1 MFCPANCSGRGI
13 CRHGV
18 VNGCECHDPN
28 DTSLICESSPII
40 PPVKSPSATLAP
52 EIESTQATP
61 QATVAPEE
69 VSWDTIV
76 DTVDTLSDSYEGS
89 SNNLNDVV
97 DIIINDIVDASP
109 LIEDTLTTE
118 TIPTPAD
125 FPYDMT
131 QPPAP
136 IPPASAI
143 ESEQVNTSST
153 NSATLNWLTPCFII
167 IGMVRYN

>member
-1 MFCPANCSGRGI
+1 MFCPANCSGRGV
-13 CRHGV
+13 CRHGA

-40 PPVKSPSATLAP
+40 PPVKPPTLAP
-52 EIESTQATP
+52 ETESPQATP
-61 QATVAPEE
+61 QATVASEE
-69 VSWDTIV
+69 VSLDTIV
-76 DTVDTLSDSYEGS
+76 DTVDTLSESYQGS
-89 SNNLNDVV
+89 SDNLNDVV

-118 TIPTPAD
+118 TIPTPVD
-125 FPYDMT
+125 FPYDIT

-153 NSATLNWLTPCFII
+153 KSATLNWLMPCFITI
-167 IGMVRYN
+167 SMVRYN